1 MLNEFNIF
9 EAVEDIQVTPLVY
22 TFTDNTT
29 LNFTAVDFYNYLLR
43 KCTKVP
49 TYVDGALTWLDA
61 YDSLVALW
69 QSFILRTRAN
79 YTRLKDALELEYNVL
94 DNYNGSIVSTM
105 TDTFDKDD
113 TLSFNNRADTHTL
126 DHSDILSFTDRTD
139 TETLNNTDTT
149 THDTTNTV
157 TNDTS
162 DTTKQE
168 GTVRT
173 KNYVAGFNNDATP
186 NVESYTDVTN
196 GANNDDVVTTL
207 VKSGTVTEGMEGTVT
222 DAHSGTITNAKAGTE
237 TNAHSG
243 TITDA
248 KDGSE
253 VNSQSGTITHEYTEN
268 KSGNLG
274 ITSSQQ
280 LVTSEL
286 LLRREYNLKDIILKE
301 FIKEYCYY

>member
-1 MLNEFNIF
+1 MINEFNIF
-9 EAVEDIQVTPLVY
+9 EAVEDIQATPLVY

-29 LNFTAVDFYNYLLR
+29 LNFNAVDFYNYLLR

-49 TYVDGALTWLDA
+49 TYVNGALTWLDA

-79 YTRLKDALELEYNVL
+79 YTKLKDALELEYNVL
-94 DNYNGSIVSTM
+94 DNYNGTISSTM
-105 TDTFDKDD
+105 TDTYDKSD
-113 TLSFNNRADTHTL
+113 TLSFTDRADTRTL
-126 DHSDILSFTDRTD
+126 DNSDILSFTDRTD

-149 THDTTNTV
+149 THNTTNTV

-162 DTTKQE
+162 DTTTQE
-168 GTVRT
+168 GTIRT

-207 VKSGTVTEGMEGTVT
+207 TKSGTVTEGMGGTVT

-248 KDGSE
+248 KDGTE
-253 VNSQSGTITHEYTEN
+253 TNAQSGTITHSYEET

-274 ITSSQQ
+274 MTSSQQ

-286 LLRREYNLKDIILKE
+286 SLRMEYNLKDIILKE
-301 FIKEYCYY
+301 FIREYCYY